1 MAIKTATPKPSK
13 RTLMSLMVLVLLSWL
28 ILMGWGSSLWYF
40 SGFDKALHSVMTLS
54 QKQTQAIT
62 GFSGMKVANKV
73 TYWFDTLPTQE
84 LGNKI
89 VQSSTFIKSSLNKVL
104 PDERNELNSA
114 AEDFIY
120 LTKQVWLLMELTT
133 QVMFIKLVILV
144 SAIPLFLLATTAGL
158 VDGLNQ
164 RAIRTA
170 SLGRESS
177 YVFHQLNRYFKRG
190 LLLLLSLWLALPLS
204 ITPAFVFVPVS
215 LLLSIMV
222 SVTASRFKKHL

>member
-1 MAIKTATPKPSK
+1 MAIKTTTPKPSK
-13 RTLMSLMVLVLLSWL
+13 RTIMSLIVLVLIAWL
-28 ILMGWGSSLWYF
+28 ILMGWVSSLWCF
-40 SGFDKALHSVMTLS
+40 SGFDKALHAVMTLS

-62 GFSGMKVANKV
+62 GFSGMKVAATVKS
-73 TYWFDTLPTQE
+73 WFGNMPTQE
-84 LGNKI
+84 LTNKV
-89 VQSSTFIKSSLNKVL
+89 VQTSSVIEGSLNEIL
-104 PDERNELNSA
+104 HNDINELNNV
-114 AEDFIY
+114 AEQFIY
-120 LTKQVWLLMELTT
+120 IAKQVWLLMTLTT
-133 QVMFIKLVILV
+133 QVMFTKLVILI
-144 SAIPLFLLATTAGL
+144 SAIPLFLLATTVGL

-190 LLLLLSLWLALPLS
+190 LLLLLSLWLALPVS

-222 SVTASRFKKHL
+222 SVTASRFKKYL

>member
-1 MAIKTATPKPSK
+1 MAIKTTTPKPSK
-13 RTLMSLMVLVLLSWL
+13 RTVMSLMVLVLLAWL
-28 ILMGWGSSLWYF
+28 ILMGWVSSLWCF
-40 SGFDKALHSVMTLS
+40 SGFNKALHAVMTLS

-62 GFSGMKVANKV
+62 GFSGMKIANTVKS
-73 TYWFDTLPTQE
+73 WFGNIPTQA
-84 LGNKI
+84 LTDK
-89 VQSSTFIKSSLNKVL
+89 VDQTSLLIKSSLNEVI
-104 PDERNELNSA
+104 PDDINELNNA
-114 AEDFIY
+114 AEHFIY
-120 LTKQVWLLMELTT
+120 IAKQVWLLMELTT
-133 QVMFIKLVILV
+133 QVMFIKIVILI
-144 SAIPLFLLATTAGL
+144 SAIPLFLLATTVGL

-190 LLLLLSLWLALPLS
+190 LLLLLSLWLALPVS

-222 SVTASRFKKHL
+222 SVTASRFKKYL

>member
-1 MAIKTATPKPSK
+1 MAIKTGTPKPSK
-13 RTLMSLMVLVLLSWL
+13 RVVMSLMLLVLLGWL
-28 ILMGWGSSLWYF
+28 ILMGWVSSLWCF
-40 SGFDKALHSVMTLS
+40 SGFDQALHAVMTLS
-54 QKQTQAIT
+54 QKQTQVIT
-62 GFSGMKVANKV
+62 EFNGMKIANKV
-73 TYWFDTLPTQE
+73 KSWFGNMPTQG
-84 LGNKI
+84 LTDKA
-89 VQSSTFIKSSLNKVL
+89 VQTNSLIKNGLNEVL
-104 PDERNELNSA
+104 PDEKNELNDI

-120 LTKQVWLLMELTT
+120 IAKQVWLLMGLTT
-133 QVMFIKLVILV
+133 QVIFIKFVILV

-190 LLLLLSLWLALPLS
+190 LLLLLSLWLALPVS

-222 SVTASRFKKHL
+222 SVTASRFKKYL